1 MNQKDYPLIGVVPSY
16 QLDEDALIIPNRYM
30 NALAQS
36 DAIPL
41 VLPLASS
48 SAIQEALLPNFD
60 GFLLSG
66 GQDIDPRRYGESV
79 TGAHL
84 SEFCSQREETEHLI
98 LDFAK
103 RYDIPVLGICRGM
116 QAMNVSC
123 GGTLYQDIDAEL
135 SKMPSTSVFTCD
147 ACPHYAEHHP
157 TAAASHV
164 SMGTTSHAS
173 ARDSQESVP
182 VFSSSHCQIN
192 CYHIPTH
199 EVSTAPDSQLQRI
212 LGCDPIAVNS
222 MHHQAIKKLGEG
234 LTACAHDP
242 EGLVE
247 AIESPALSFF
257 LGVQWHPEFFAN
269 STMQPLFSA
278 FVEAATSCRQQKPI
292 MPSHM
297 PRTKM

>member
-1 MNQKDYPLIGVVPSY
+1 MDRKDYPLIGVVPSY

-36 DAIPL
+36 CTIPL
-41 VLPLASS
+41 VVPLASS

-103 RYDIPVLGICRGM
+103 RYDVPVLGICRGM

-135 SKMPSTSVFTCD
+135 SKTTSANAFVCD
-147 ACPHYAEHHP
+147 TCPHYAEHHP
-157 TAAASHV
+157 TAA
-164 SMGTTSHAS
+164 TSQIPTG
-173 ARDSQESVP
+173 DTSQTIAHGLQEDVP
-182 VFSSSHCQIN
+182 VFSSSHCQIS

-199 EVSTAPDSQLQRI
+199 EVSTAPNTQLHEI
-212 LGCDPIAVNS
+212 LGCDAIAVNS

-234 LTACAHDP
+234 LLACAHDP
-242 EGLVE
+242 EGLIE

-257 LGVQWHPEFFAN
+257 LGVQWHPEFFAT
-269 STMQPLFSA
+269 STMEPLFNA
-278 FVEAATSCRQQKPI
+278 FAKAATSYRQRKPLCF
-292 MPSHM
+292 
-297 PRTKM
+297 KA